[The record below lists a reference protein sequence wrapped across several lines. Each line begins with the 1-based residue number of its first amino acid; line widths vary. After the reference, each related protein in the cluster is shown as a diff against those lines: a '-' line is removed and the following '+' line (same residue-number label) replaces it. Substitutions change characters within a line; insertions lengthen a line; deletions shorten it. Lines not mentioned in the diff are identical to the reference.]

1 MSLDPNL
8 FIEFSGS
15 AWLWL
20 QVDDKCQFFR
30 WTDGYKK
37 VLASMNRK
45 GKLQIRSEATKM
57 IGLQHR

>member
-1 MSLDPNL
+1 M
-8 FIEFSGS
+8 
-15 AWLWL
+15 A
-20 QVDDKCQFFR
+20 
-30 WTDGYKK
+30 TAYKK